1 VCLLAL
7 CLLLCAEF
15 VTLGATFEHLNT
27 ILYDAPVNAQLDEVF
42 DAVMAGKVASS
53 SSSSSS
59 EDDGLIIE
67 DGSISSSS
75 SSLSSSKEHTVSK
88 ASKVAAFLILG
99 LLMQTRVLVC
109 GV

>member
-42 DAVMAGKVASS
+42 DAVMAGKVAS

>member
-1 VCLLAL
+1 MCLLAL

-42 DAVMAGKVASS
+42 DAVMAGKVAS